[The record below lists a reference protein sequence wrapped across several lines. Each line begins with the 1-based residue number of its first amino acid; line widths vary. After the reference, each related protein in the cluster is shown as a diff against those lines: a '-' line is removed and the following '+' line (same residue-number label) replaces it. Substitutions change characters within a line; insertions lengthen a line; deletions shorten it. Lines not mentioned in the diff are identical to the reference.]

1 MIGNRLRYFLILFL
15 TWNALGLAAYSQ
27 NAVLQALVSKTTV
40 SEGERFRLE
49 YKFNGSGDEFAPPK
63 FEGFRILSGP
73 NQSTSMQFIN
83 GRSSYSISYSYVL
96 MALKEGNYTIPAAT
110 IKSGA
115 NIISSNELNINVL
128 KGSAKAQ
135 NDGNSAES
143 KSGGNSDIERG
154 LFIKATVNNTEPYLG
169 EQLIVTYKLYFNYNI
184 VDNSFTTLPSLN
196 GFWSE
201 DIDIKTN
208 TRDTEVLNGV
218 RYNVAT
224 LKSAIL
230 VPQRSG
236 DLEIDPLS
244 MDLVIQQPI
253 QSNSRSLFD
262 QFFGNY
268 KNVKVSVSSKPLK
281 IKVKDLPSGK
291 PAGFDGAVGD
301 YQIKLK
307 ADRTEVMTNEAI
319 NVSIEFSGKGNLKI
333 LTKPTPDFPS
343 DFEVYDPKVKDNIS
357 SNASG
362 MSGSRYYEYLIIPR
376 HKGDYTLNPI
386 SFSYFNPRTS
396 KYVTLNTGELQFK
409 IQKGQEDA
417 TNSESFVGTNKE
429 EIKLLGSDIR
439 FIKTNTVLSPMNYSF
454 FGSVWHYIL
463 WLLPLPL
470 FILARKLK
478 QRYTALRNDEVYM
491 RRSKA
496 SKMAEKRLSAAR
508 KIINSGN
515 DKQFYEEIF
524 KAMYGFIIDKF
535 NIPQSEINKD
545 RIREKLNSVGIN
557 QDLISRT
564 EELLTKCEMARFA
577 PVNEVS
583 HEDVYNE
590 ASVLLSSIQKQIK

>member
-1 MIGNRLRYFLILFL
+1 MFILILAW
-15 TWNALGLAAYSQ
+15 TAPGSGMHVAHSQ
-27 NAVLQALVSKTTV
+27 NAVLQALVSKTTLG
-40 SEGERFRLE
+40 EGERFRLE
-49 YKFNGSGDEFAPPK
+49 YKFNGSGDEFSPPK
-63 FEGFRILSGP
+63 FDGFRILSGP
-73 NQSTSMQFIN
+73 NQSTSMQFVN

-115 NIISSNELNINVL
+115 DIIRSNELNINVI
-128 KGSAKAQ
+128 KGAPKDKNEGSP
-135 NDGNSAES
+135 AEN
-143 KSGGNSDIERG
+143 KPVGGSDLERG
-154 LFIKATVNNTEPYLG
+154 LFIKAAVSNSEPYIG
-169 EQLIVTYKLYFNYNI
+169 EQLIVAYKLYFNFNI

-218 RYNVAT
+218 RYNVAI
-224 LKSAIL
+224 LKSSIL

-244 MDLVIQQPI
+244 MDLVVQQPI

-262 QFFGNY
+262 QFFGNF
-268 KNVKVSVSSKPLK
+268 KNVKVSVASKALRV
-281 IKVKDLPSGK
+281 KVKELPSGK
-291 PAGFDGAVGD
+291 PAGFDGIVGE

-307 ADRTEVMTNEAI
+307 ADRTEVVTNEAI
-319 NVSIEFSGKGNLKI
+319 NVSFEFSGKGNLKN
-333 LTKPTPDFPS
+333 LTKPSLDFPS
-343 DFEVYDPKVKDNIS
+343 DFEVYDPKVKDNIA

-362 MSGSRYYEYLIIPR
+362 MSGSRIYEYLIIPR
-376 HKGDYTLNPI
+376 HKGDYTLNPM
-386 SFSYFNPRTS
+386 SFSFFNPRTS
-396 KYVTLNTGELQFK
+396 KYVTLNSEALQFK

-417 TNSESFVGTNKE
+417 ASSTSFIGTNKE
-429 EIKLLGSDIR
+429 EVKLLGSDIR
-439 FIKTNTVLSPMNYSF
+439 FIKTTTVLSPIGYSF
-454 FGSVWHYIL
+454 FGSFWHYIL

-470 FILARKLK
+470 FIIARKLK
-478 QRYTALRNDEVYM
+478 QNYTALRSNEVYM

-496 SKMAEKRLSAAR
+496 NKMAEKRLSAAR
-508 KIINSGN
+508 KLINSGN
-515 DKQFYEEIF
+515 DKLFYEEIF
-524 KAMYGFIIDKF
+524 KAMYGYIIDKF

-545 RIREKLNSVGIN
+545 TIRERFISAGIN
-557 QDLISRT
+557 QDLIKRT

-577 PVNEVS
+577 PVSEVS

-590 ASVLLSSIQKQIK
+590 ASLLLTSIQKQIK